1 MSSTIDNGLT
11 TFENDGRGG
20 KLGVN
25 TPNEPPV
32 VLVFASDLESRVA
45 IAHCLRLRF
54 RTQGADTV
62 AKALGQW
69 RSTRPAMVLIDLVL
83 DGGSGLEILV
93 EIRRSSQVPIIVITH
108 DATPETCVLAL
119 RLGADD
125 VVVKPFDMS
134 VLEARIDAIL
144 RRSVVQAQSNTKI
157 GCPDH
162 VDIDIESSQVRV
174 GGQEVRLT
182 RLEFDM
188 LAHMAGNAR
197 QVFTREQL
205 LEAVWLSRA
214 EWQAGAT
221 VTEHMRRLRVKLGDA
236 ADHITTV
243 YGRGYRFD
251 ACTASSA
258 AALARAGLAGSL

>member
-93 EIRRSSQVPIIVITH
+93 EIRRSSQVPIIVMTH

-125 VVVKPFDMS
+125 VMVKPFDMS

-162 VDIDIESSQVRV
+162 VDIDIE
-174 GGQEVRLT
+174 GGPHQR
-182 RLEFDM
+182 
-188 LAHMAGNAR
+188 GG
-197 QVFTREQL
+197 
-205 LEAVWLSRA
+205 AV
-214 EWQAGAT
+214 
-221 VTEHMRRLRVKLGDA
+221 
-236 ADHITTV
+236 
-243 YGRGYRFD
+243 
-251 ACTASSA
+251 
-258 AALARAGLAGSL
+258 GSLFVDVYVR

>member
-1 MSSTIDNGLT
+1 MPRKGISPGSAT
-11 TFENDGRGG
+11 
-20 KLGVN
+20 
-25 TPNEPPV
+25 EPPV
-32 VLVFASDLESRVA
+32 VLVFATDLESRVS
-45 IAHCLRLRF
+45 IAHCLRLNF

-62 AKALGQW
+62 SRALGQW
-69 RSTRPAMVLIDLVL
+69 RSTRPALVLIDLVL
-83 DGGSGLEILV
+83 DGGSGLEVLV
-93 EIRRSSQVPIIVITH
+93 EIRRSSQVPIIVMAD
-108 DATPETCVLAL
+108 DASPETCVLSL

-125 VVVKPFDMS
+125 FLVKPFDMT
-134 VLEARIDAIL
+134 VLEARIDAVL
-144 RRSVVQAQSNTKI
+144 RRSAIQSRNTTKL
-157 GCPDH
+157 GCSDH
-162 VDIDIESSQVRV
+162 LDIDLESNQVTVHGR
-174 GGQEVRLT
+174 EVRLT

-188 LAHMAGNAR
+188 LAHMASNAR

-251 ACTASSA
+251 ACSTASISSG
-258 AALARAGLAGSL
+258 ARALAGSS

>member
-1 MSSTIDNGLT
+1 MSSTLDNRLT
-11 TFENDGRGG
+11 TVGG
-20 KLGVN
+20 PIKTTSHGG
-25 TPNEPPV
+25 TNEPPV
-32 VLVFASDLESRVA
+32 VLVFATDLESRVA
-45 IAHCLRLRF
+45 IAHTLRLRF

-62 AKALGQW
+62 SRALGQW
-69 RSTRPAMVLIDLVL
+69 RSTRPALVLIDLVL

-93 EIRRSSQVPIIVITH
+93 EIRRSSQVPIIVMAH
-108 DATPETCVLAL
+108 DASPETCVLTL

-125 VVVKPFDMS
+125 FIVKPFDMS
-134 VLEARIDAIL
+134 VLEARIDAAL
-144 RRSVVQAQSNTKI
+144 RRSAIQHHSTATL
-157 GCPDH
+157 GCADH
-162 VDIDIESSQVRV
+162 VDIDVESSQVRV
-174 GGQEVRLT
+174 HGREVRLT

-188 LAHMAGNAR
+188 LAHMASNTR

-221 VTEHMRRLRVKLGDA
+221 VTEHMRRLRVKLGEA

-251 ACTASSA
+251 ACTQASSA
-258 AALARAGLAGSL
+258 SGARSLAGSS